1 MYMEMQRTWESQ
13 NHFENKN
20 KFGKFTLPGIH
31 TSQNYYSQYSVIKIG
46 LQLNG
51 MG

>member
-1 MYMEMQRTWESQ
+1 MQRTWESQ
-13 NHFENKN
+13 NHFEKKN
-20 KFGKFTLPGIH
+20 KFGKFILPGIH